1 MSLRSSSIPFS
12 LPMREFPTILNSS
25 ANDSAPKTPA
35 VTPSL
40 NNSPKERSPLAKKT
54 SRSPSSKLG
63 NGSRGLRSV
72 LVKAAKPLSTASLSG
87 LDKP

>member
-1 MSLRSSSIPFS
+1 
-12 LPMREFPTILNSS
+12 MRDFPTIFNSS
-25 ANDSAPKTPA
+25 VNDSAPKAPA

-72 LVKAAKPLSTASLSG
+72 LVKAARLLSIASLPDLSN
-87 LDKP
+87 P